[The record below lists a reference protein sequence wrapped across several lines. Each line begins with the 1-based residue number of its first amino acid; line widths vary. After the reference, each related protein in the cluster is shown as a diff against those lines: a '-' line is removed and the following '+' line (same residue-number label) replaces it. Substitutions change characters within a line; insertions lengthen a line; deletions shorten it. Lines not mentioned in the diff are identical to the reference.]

1 MKNVIGVPGWFPV
14 LGAAFF
20 YGFASLGMNFLN
32 KAVLS
37 PYQFNFPMYL
47 LTVQMVVTIIV
58 LEILRMTGIVLLET
72 YSWSKARKFLPV
84 SLFFL
89 LHCSLSLAALEGMNI
104 PMYGALKRCTPL
116 ANLVLSVIV
125 LKKPL
130 PSPLLLSS
138 VVLITT
144 GCLIAGAGDLQFQLK
159 AYMMA
164 ALSVVAQAGY
174 LTLVQRDFERD
185 GLSPLTMLHLNAWNT
200 VLPLA
205 SLSVLMGE
213 VQPANTALV
222 SSSLEFRLLFT
233 LLAGSG
239 GILMFSTVLCTSLAS
254 ALTTSLVGVA
264 KSVLQTVIG
273 FQVFGGVPF
282 HVVNVTGLVLNLCGG
297 LLYTFAKHKETR
309 SHPPLPR

>member
-1 MKNVIGVPGWFPV
+1 MTTNIPGHGCLPV
-14 LGAAFF
+14 LAAALF
-20 YGFASLGMNFLN
+20 YGLTSLGMNFLN

-47 LTVQMVVTIIV
+47 LTVQMVVTITA
-58 LEILRMTGIVLLET
+58 LEILRVTRVVTLET
-72 YSWSKARKFLPV
+72 YSWNKGRRFLPV
-84 SLFFL
+84 SVFFL

-116 ANLVLSVIV
+116 ANLVLSVLV
-125 LKKPL
+125 LRKPL
-130 PSPLLLSS
+130 PSALLSSS
-138 VVLITT
+138 VVLITA
-144 GCLIAGAGDLQFQLK
+144 GCLIAGAGDLEFDLR
-159 AYMMA
+159 AYLLA
-164 ALSVVAQAGY
+164 GLSVVAQAGY

-185 GLSPLTMLHLNAWNT
+185 ELGPLTMLHLNAWNT

-205 SLSVLMGE
+205 SLSLLLGE
-213 VQPANTALV
+213 LGPANAALAD
-222 SSSLEFRLLFT
+222 SSVEFRILFA

-264 KSVLQTVIG
+264 KSALQTVIG

-297 LLYTFAKHKETR
+297 LLYTFAKHRETR
-309 SHPPLPR
+309 SPLPS